1 VNNIVDVTI
10 KSPIACKG
18 PNDEALVGAVAAAD
32 ALGRPTK
39 ADEDKII
46 GMTDL
51 LVILF
56 FQ

>member
-1 VNNIVDVTI
+1 MNNIVDVTI

-51 LVILF
+51 VVILF